1 MLGVPLLDSFGPD
14 AAVVGFVTLA
24 TFFSAAAG
32 SHRLTYFFVAASAV
46 QALTVTAGVPGVVW
60 TGMALAGGVFFAN
73 LTIRRRTTFPLGLA
87 TVTALV
93 GGYWLTIPPT
103 EPSAVVAAVAL
114 ITLPAYLL
122 LLRMLPG
129 RPDTATPVFAAAGLV
144 ATVLPG
150 AMEAL
155 GAVLADTA
163 GYSRARVFES
173 AIGTSN
179 YAAGLAAAAGVA
191 AFSAGRARSRLLLLM
206 SLPLLA
212 APFALASRGA
222 LIGEVA
228 ALALLFFLER
238 KGGVA
243 AALKPLAALLA
254 GTVLVF
260 VAAEQQW
267 FWFRRFT
274 QPGVNTDYTSGRT
287 DLWSFAVDQ
296 WETSLIFGLG
306 PGGGTSDMLART
318 AIAYPHNFVLAWLIQ
333 VGLVGTLVLMVVLC
347 PRPLRRW
354 TVAAAPL
361 VAITIHSMIEPMI
374 ETPVGAVFF
383 AVLLAAHGIPS
394 RSQSKDVTS

>member
-1 MLGVPLLDSFGPD
+1 MDGDGTRGRRVLRQPNYSQTDDFPPRFGD
-14 AAVVGFVTLA
+14 GYGARGGILA
-24 TFFSAAAG
+24 
-32 SHRLTYFFVAASAV
+32 HD
-46 QALTVTAGVPGVVW
+46 
-60 TGMALAGGVFFAN
+60 
-73 LTIRRRTTFPLGLA
+73 
-87 TVTALV
+87 
-93 GGYWLTIPPT
+93 
-103 EPSAVVAAVAL
+103 
-114 ITLPAYLL
+114 PAY
-122 LLRMLPG
+122 
-129 RPDTATPVFAAAGLV
+129 
-144 ATVLPG
+144 G
-150 AMEAL
+150 AL
-155 GAVLADTA
+155 SRG
-163 GYSRARVFES
+163 GGSRAYHS
-173 AIGTSN
+173 SGIP
-179 YAAGLAAAAGVA
+179 AAAAHAAGPARHGNTGVRCRRL
-191 AFSAGRARSRLLLLM
+191 GRDRATRGDGGARCRVGRHRRLLAGPRLRVRYRHQQLRGGTRGCGGRRRFQRRACAF
-206 SLPLLA
+206 A
-212 APFALASRGA
+212 ASTAHVSPVARGPFALASRGA